1 MRKIFLL
8 LLIPLFA
15 ASCSNEISE
24 PEKSEPEKIE
34 LLLSKKNSE
43 LHSCNSPDCERINKT
58 KDTILVLN
66 GGGNYRVIPKYDY
79 IDFFTLAENL
89 LYHIRTSDVLD
100 MRVKQDTIFIKYLM
114 PDVPLTGEVFWVYD
128 KENNRG
134 QFWAI
139 DPGMIGGL

>member
-43 LHSCNSPDCERINKT
+43 LHSCDNPDCEHIQKT
-58 KDTILVLN
+58 RDTILVLN
-66 GGGNYRVIPKYDY
+66 GEGNYRVIPEHEYMGNGPY
-79 IDFFTLAENL
+79 LVP
-89 LYHIRTSDVLD
+89 TSDVLD
-100 MRVKQDTIFIKYLM
+100 IRVKQDTIFIEHLI
-114 PDVPLTGEVFWVYD
+114 PDVRPVGKAFWVYD

-134 QFWAI
+134 LFWVT